1 MLIALWILLC
11 LNRCVYITLN
21 ICYFQV
27 KTCKTIKA
35 KSNAHKSA
43 MLLFPYSYKILVG
56 GVVIKQL
63 VKSTD
68 ITASTQG
75 IPRSLHKLK
84 PRTTRGFFG
93 VKLRYFRQEH
103 WCSIIR
109 GNFSLVLADIGQIAR
124 MNKFCSLASKNGFVV
139 W

>member
-1 MLIALWILLC
+1 MLIALWILSC
-11 LNRCVYITLN
+11 RNRCVYITLN

-35 KSNAHKSA
+35 KNNAHKSA
-43 MLLFPYSYKILVG
+43 MLLFPYSYKILVA

-84 PRTTRGFFG
+84 PRITRGFFG
-93 VKLRYFRQEH
+93 VKLLHFRQEH